1 MEESK
6 AYGILTAGV
15 ILSMQRRHSLSSVII
30 LLSLSSW
37 WTALWLIFLSKE
49 VFMEEFEYKTMP
61 VDSIIG
67 IVFSAMA
74 LHRMAAS
81 DLNI

>member
-1 MEESK
+1 M
-6 AYGILTAGV
+6 
-15 ILSMQRRHSLSSVII
+15 
-30 LLSLSSW
+30 
-37 WTALWLIFLSKE
+37 WLIFLSKE